1 VLFRHYL
8 RMNVETNMPGD
19 IGSLC
24 QQTHL
29 ACWQEMRVIVT
40 VIGRVRVMVTVIPG
54 EPLLSRLEDARRRN
68 DAALGRAPDQRH
80 RLPQAVHLQEF
91 QDYLLQPGHSA
102 RRLHLHRNGTFDWMS
117 LLQPLL
123 TADK

>member
-1 VLFRHYL
+1 MLFRHHL
-8 RMNVETNMPGD
+8 RMDLETNMPGN

-24 QQTHL
+24 LQTHL
-29 ACWQEMRVIVT
+29 ACWQGMRVIVT

-54 EPLLSRLEDARRRN
+54 EPLLSRLEDARRCH
-68 DAALGRAPDQRH
+68 DAALGRSLDERH
-80 RLPQAVHLQEF
+80 GLPQAVHLQEF

-102 RRLHLHRNGTFDWMS
+102 RRLYLHRNGTFYWMS